1 MSRREIDGNLYVGL
15 GLEQTSP
22 CDGVKLVHLC
32 YMYKLTNDSYEG
44 RNGLLTQ
51 RNKFIKM
58 DIIFNVNMNK
68 VAT

>member
-1 MSRREIDGNLYVGL
+1 MSRREVDGNLCVGL

-32 YMYKLTNDSYEG
+32 YMYKLTIDSYEG
-44 RNGLLTQ
+44 RNGFLTQ
-51 RNKFIKM
+51 RNELIKL
-58 DIIFNVNMNK
+58 DIIFNVKMDK